1 MGLGNNVNIVI
12 ASNYQNME
20 IIRKMSCCKLALS
33 LTYLFDTQSKIWL
46 NIEAIWQVKLF
57 SLAKEILPIRLTK
70 KSCGFT
76 TKFSKSI
83 ANAFLRAKYLCYIFE
98 NSLLHS
104 FAESATL

>member
-33 LTYLFDTQSKIWL
+33 LTYLLDTQSKIWL

-70 KSCGFT
+70 KSCGFYYEIQQIDY
-76 TKFSKSI
+76 KCIPKSE
-83 ANAFLRAKYLCYIFE
+83 IFM
-98 NSLLHS
+98 LY
-104 FAESATL
+104 F